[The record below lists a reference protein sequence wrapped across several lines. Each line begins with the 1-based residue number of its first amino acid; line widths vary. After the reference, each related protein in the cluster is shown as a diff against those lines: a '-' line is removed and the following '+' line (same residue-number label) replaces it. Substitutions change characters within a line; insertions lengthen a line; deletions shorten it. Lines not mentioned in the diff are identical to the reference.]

1 MKFKITSVLFAV
13 LTSFSISS
21 FAQKAETYKVDASKS
36 TITWVGKKFSGS
48 HDGTIQLA
56 SGTLNIAS
64 KKLVGGGFEA
74 NMTSITTVDGGKG
87 SANLD
92 KHLKNDD
99 FFGVD
104 KFPTATFVIKK
115 VEGAGADVK
124 VTGDLTIKGKTSPV
138 TFPAKL
144 TFNADKTV
152 SAVAEEIVI
161 DRTKYGIEYKSKS
174 VFSSIGNNF
183 IYDDF
188 TINVKL
194 VAKK

>member
-1 MKFKITSVLFAV
+1 MKFKITSVLIAA
-13 LTSFSISS
+13 LTSFSLAA
-21 FAQKAETYKVDASKS
+21 FAQKAETYTVDASKS

-48 HDGTIQLA
+48 HDGSIQLA
-56 SGTLNIAS
+56 SGTLNIAG

-87 SANLD
+87 NANLD

-104 KFPTATFVIKK
+104 KFPTANFVIKK
-115 VEGAGADVK
+115 VEGAGADIK

-144 TFNADKTV
+144 TFNADKTI
-152 SAVAEEIVI
+152 SAVAEEIAI

-174 VFSSIGNNF
+174 IFSSIGNNF
-183 IYDDF
+183 INDDF
-188 TINVKL
+188 TISVKL